1 MSSSNTIVL
10 KYNEINKAFLNYLI
24 RNGWNGIWENDDNNI
39 TIYTDESDKLKGKK
53 IHYYQAERLC
63 ICLSFLLEVLAK
75 FNKSFLFLDIDDISV
90 INDEWYIINC
100 YNTNNVKVVDIARK
114 NINNVNNIIITN
126 PTSLRSKFMAPEIS
140 NFYNNKNK
148 EIPFTTNV
156 SCLYYSIALLVLHI
170 TNKDLDDFIGSSLY
184 FFLKRCFEK
193 DANKRFF
200 IFV

>member
-10 KYNEINKAFLNYLI
+10 KYNEINKALLNSLI

-39 TIYTDESDKLKGKK
+39 TIYTDESHKLKGKK

-63 ICLSFLLEVLAK
+63 ICLSFQLEVLAK

-100 YNTNNVKVVDIARK
+100 YNTNNVKVVDITRK

-126 PTSLRSKFMAPEIS
+126 PTSI
-140 NFYNNKNK
+140 N
-148 EIPFTTNV
+148 
-156 SCLYYSIALLVLHI
+156 
-170 TNKDLDDFIGSSLY
+170 
-184 FFLKRCFEK
+184 
-193 DANKRFF
+193 
-200 IFV
+200 

>member
-1 MSSSNTIVL
+1 MSSSNTILL
-10 KYNEINKAFLNYLI
+10 KYNEINKAFLNSLI
-24 RNGWNGIWENDDNNI
+24 RNGWNGVWENDDNNI
-39 TIYTDESDKLKGKK
+39 TIYTDKSHKLKGKK
-53 IHYYQAERLC
+53 IQYYQAERLC
-63 ICLSFLLEVLAK
+63 ICLSFQLEVLAK

-100 YNTNNVKVVDIARK
+100 YNTNNVKVVDISR
-114 NINNVNNIIITN
+114 NNVNITN
-126 PTSLRSKFMAPEIS
+126 PISLRSKFMAPEIS

-156 SCLYYSIALLVLHI
+156 SCLYYSIALLILHI
-170 TNKDLDDFIGSSLY
+170 TNRDLDDFIGSSLY